1 MKLKSVEIQGFK
13 SFPDKTRLEFSQ
25 PITAVVGPNGSGK
38 SNIGDAIRWVLGEQ
52 SSKTLRGAKMED
64 VIFGGT
70 QQRKAMG
77 FASVMLTI
85 DNNDRAI
92 NIQNDEVAI
101 TRKIYRS
108 GESEYKINNS
118 TVRLKDIHELFMDT
132 GLGRDGY
139 SIIGQGK
146 IAEIISSK
154 STDRREIFEEA
165 AGIAKYRY
173 HKIEAQ
179 KRLTMAE
186 ENLNRLK
193 DILVELEERIE
204 PLKKDSEKASKFI
217 VLAEEKKTLEIS
229 IWLDIIEKSKASIK
243 EQEDKIMICKA
254 DYDEIVGQIDEIEK
268 NISDIFLK
276 MQNCSVQMEADR
288 AKIKETEASISELT
302 AQKAVAE
309 NNIEHNSKSAAE
321 VRDELSKLNISKDDL
336 NVEIEN
342 RREKIIDI
350 EKILKGL
357 SDEKNDISQ
366 KSNNENEEINT
377 LNSEINRFKAQR
389 AALYTKIS
397 EAKLKSATSSTVV
410 DQSSRRLDEVR
421 REIELSEE
429 NAKERQENFKQINDA
444 ILTLD
449 EKKQEL
455 TNEKSGYTIKLQS
468 RNSKFDEQKK
478 MQNQIQ
484 DSIKE
489 KNQRS
494 KLLSDMEKS
503 MEGFSY
509 SVKFIHKASET
520 GELMG
525 ISGTV
530 SSAIEVDSKY
540 SLAIETA
547 LGGALQNIIVKDEY
561 IAKQAISLLA
571 KNKAGRATFLP
582 ITSVRGNFLDINSI
596 KNSDGFVGLATSL
609 VKYDEKFSGIMAS
622 LLGRIIV
629 ATDLDSAT
637 DIAKMNGY
645 KFKIVTLDGQVINA
659 GGSFTGGS
667 HSQSVGILSRRAEI
681 DELTKKALEQ
691 QKDLDIISEEIEKL
705 QRETSAINAQIH
717 ALESEIEVLEE
728 DRQMMISER
737 MGLEYNIKNE
747 DKKLEMFAQE
757 KKSLQVKI
765 NEFNENNNTAKN
777 LLASL
782 DDELI
787 KSEENITQATQQKEN
802 LSVSLNEN
810 SSKLNEIEM
819 KILAHNKDSEQLNQS
834 IFNLTSQQSEQEQ
847 KKLDLNEKI
856 KKYENENYEI
866 TQEIKN
872 FADKTVI
879 GESLIEKLQEN
890 IKIVTAQ
897 RTAFEQETTNLRNST
912 KNISSTK
919 EKLSAEMGRLE
930 ERKISLQ
937 NEYDSIISKL
947 WEEYELTRTDAEKF
961 AQKLEDTQIAQK
973 RLMELRVKIKSLG
986 NVNVGAIEEF
996 KEVSERYNFMKAQ
1009 VDDVLKSKE
1018 QLNKLIYDLTSQMC
1032 EIFSNQFNLINQNFK
1047 RIFVELFGGGKASL
1061 YLTNPEDILESGIEI
1076 SVEPP
1081 GKIIKNLTALS
1092 GGEQSFVAVA
1102 LYFAILNVNPSPFC
1116 ILDEIEAALD
1126 DVNVTKY
1133 AKYLRKLSN
1142 NTQFIAITHRRGTM
1156 EEADTLY
1163 GVTMQEEGVSK
1174 LLELNVTEIE
1184 GRLGMKTESI

>member
-85 DNNDRAI
+85 DNDDRAI
-92 NIQNDEVAI
+92 DIQNDEVAI

-429 NAKERQENFKQINDA
+429 NAKERQENFEQINDA

-582 ITSVRGNFLDINSI
+582 ITSVKGNFLDINSI

-637 DIAKMNGY
+637 DIAKTNGY

-691 QKDLDIISEEIEKL
+691 QKDLDIISQQIEKL
-705 QRETSAINAQIH
+705 QREISAINAQIH

-757 KKSLQVKI
+757 KKSLQIKI

-782 DDELI
+782 DDELV

-819 KILAHNKDSEQLNQS
+819 KILAHNKDGEQLIQS

-866 TQEIKN
+866 TQAIKN

-947 WEEYELTRTDAEKF
+947 WEEYELTRTEAQKF

-1061 YLTNPEDILESGIEI
+1061 YLTTPEDILESGIEI